1 MLSRCVTVKP
11 PEMHRPASVR
21 GQYKLRLGN
30 VLSLSRIMSSCSY
43 TLFDTSIGRCGIAWG
58 GQGVVAV
65 QLPESHEL
73 KTRGRMLKRRP
84 DAREASPPPDVQR
97 AIDGIVALLRGE
109 ATDFWSVA
117 LDMDGIEPF
126 ERRVYEIARTIAPG
140 ATLTYGEIA
149 TRLGDRSLARDVG
162 QALGRN
168 PFPLIVPC
176 HRVLAAGGKVGGF
189 SANGG
194 VTTKLR
200 LLSIEGART
209 SDEPTLFDGDRA
221 FGFALKPRRPSPR

>member
-1 MLSRCVTVKP
+1 MT
-11 PEMHRPASVR
+11 EQ
-21 GQYKLRLGN
+21 G
-30 VLSLSRIMSSCSY
+30 Y
-43 TLFDTSIGRCGIAWG
+43 TLFDTAIGRCGIAWG

-65 QLPESHEL
+65 HLPEAHEL
-73 KTRGRMLKRRP
+73 KTRARLLKRCP
-84 DAREASPPPDVQR
+84 DAGEASPPPDVQR

-109 ATDFWSVA
+109 AVDFSTVA
-117 LDMDGIEPF
+117 LDLADVELF
-126 ERRVYEIARTIAPG
+126 ERSVYEIARTIAPG
-140 ATLTYGEIA
+140 ATMTYGEIA

-194 VTTKLR
+194 VTTKLKM
-200 LLSIEGART
+200 LAIEGKFLCAGIGRV
-209 SDEPTLFDGDRA
+209 SQ
-221 FGFALKPRRPSPR
+221 FAPCGMPVK